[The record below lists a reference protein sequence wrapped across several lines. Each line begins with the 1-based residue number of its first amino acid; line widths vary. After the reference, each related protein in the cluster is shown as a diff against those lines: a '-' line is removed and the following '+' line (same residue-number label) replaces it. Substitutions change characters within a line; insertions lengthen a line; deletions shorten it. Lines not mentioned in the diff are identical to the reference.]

1 MCDHGCHG
9 VNDCAHDRE
18 QDTWIVS
25 DRPASTETARP
36 ANLPASDA
44 EPVHGPTLT
53 RAGFTEALTRDGGA
67 DPYTR
72 GVRRGW

>member
-1 MCDHGCHG
+1 MCDHGCRG

-25 DRPASTETARP
+25 SAPASTETARP
-36 ANLPASDA
+36 ATETRQEP
-44 EPVHGPTLT
+44 EPVHAPALT
-53 RAGFTEALTRDGGA
+53 VHGFTEALARDGGS

-72 GVRRGW
+72 GGRRGW